1 MLKAM
6 AHILLFFGIFLLVIL
21 LAAYFFQHRLIFFPS
36 TLPADHEFR
45 FNMPVEEVFLPAADG
60 VVAHALY
67 FKAGEPRGAVLYFHG
82 NAGDLSS
89 WGHSAEP
96 FVSRG
101 FNVLMPD
108 YRGYGKSIGP
118 LTEQA
123 LHDDARLALQHLR
136 KDFADEKIVIY
147 GRSIGSGMA
156 VPLAAGLPLKALVL
170 ETPYT
175 SLVDVAKVH
184 YPIIPAGLLLRF
196 RFNAAEAIE
205 KVICPIHIIHGT
217 ADRVIPYELG
227 RRLADKARGAVSFH
241 TVPNGGH
248 NDLDRF
254 PEYRQ
259 MMEEVFGR

>member
-6 AHILLFFGIFLLVIL
+6 AHILLFLGILFLIIL
-21 LAAYFFQHRLIFFPS
+21 LAAYFFQPRLIFFPS

-45 FNMPVEEVFLPAADG
+45 FNMPVEEVFLPAPEG
-60 VVAHALY
+60 VIAHALY
-67 FKAGEPRGAVLYFHG
+67 FKVEEPRGAALYFHG
-82 NAGDLSS
+82 NAGDLSG
-89 WGHSAEP
+89 WGHVAEP
-96 FVSRG
+96 FISRG
-101 FNVLMPD
+101 HSVLMPD

-118 LTEQA
+118 LSEQA
-123 LHDDARLALQHLR
+123 LHDDARLALGHLQ
-136 KDFADEKIVIY
+136 KDFPDDQIVIY
-147 GRSIGSGMA
+147 GRSIGSGIA
-156 VPLAAGLPLKALVL
+156 VPLAAGLPLKALIL

-196 RFNAAEAIE
+196 RFNSARSIE
-205 KVICPIHIIHGT
+205 NVICPIHIIHGT

-227 RRLADKARGAVSFH
+227 RRLAERASTRVSFH
-241 TVPNGGH
+241 SVPNGGH